1 MNKSLTLSAS
11 LTLLL
16 AGCDPIIPAETIH
29 VTETLSY
36 TYAEV
41 LAAAAVI
48 AVAYYVVDPLAPNWE
63 IKETKLD
70 DTRYL
75 IDMRKKKVTTGGDG
89 ESIEL
94 FHRQAD
100 KITTEMGARGYQIVT
115 WTEGVE
121 SVFPI
126 ARRWSRG
133 VIEVQPGP
141 VKVGAR

>member
-1 MNKSLTLSAS
+1 MKKSLTLSS

-29 VTETLSY
+29 VTESLSFS
-36 TYAEV
+36 YAQV
-41 LAAAAVI
+41 LAAAALI
-48 AVAYYVVDPLAPNWE
+48 GVAYYVVDPLAPNWE

-70 DTRYL
+70 DTRYR
-75 IDMRKKKVTTGGDG
+75 IDMRKKRVTTGGDG
-89 ESIEL
+89 ESLEL
-94 FHRQAD
+94 FHRHAD
-100 KITTEMGARGYQIVT
+100 KITTEMGARGYAIVT

-121 SVFPI
+121 SEFPI

-133 VIEVQPGP
+133 VIEVQPGA